1 MVVGVGCIHLML
13 HDNHSLKGKR
23 QVVRKTIERVR
34 SRFAVAVA
42 EVGDQEL
49 WQRIQLG
56 FSLVGSDSRVVRSV
70 MDRVVN
76 FIDDLQLSEILDVQ
90 MEVLHLGEHDL
101 VPNQKGWG
109 SDTGG
114 DL

>member
-1 MVVGVGCIHLML
+1 MVVGVGCIHLRL

-23 QVVRKTIERVR
+23 QVVRKTIDRVR
-34 SRFAVAVA
+34 SRFDVAVA
-42 EVGDQEL
+42 EVGDQDL

-56 FSLVGSDSRVVRSV
+56 FSLVGSDARVVRSV

-76 FIDDLQLSEILDVQ
+76 FIEDLHLSEILDVQ

-101 VPNQKGWG
+101 LSHQEGWG
-109 SDTGG
+109 SDSRG

>member
-1 MVVGVGCIHLML
+1 MVVGVGRLHMRI

-34 SRFAVAVA
+34 SRFDLAIA
-42 EVGDQEL
+42 EVGDQDL
-49 WQRIQLG
+49 WQSVRLG

-76 FIDDLQLSEILDVQ
+76 FIEDLHLCEVLDVETEILNF
-90 MEVLHLGEHDL
+90 GEDGL
-101 VPNQKGWG
+101 
-109 SDTGG
+109 
-114 DL
+114 

>member
-1 MVVGVGCIHLML
+1 MVVGVGRLHLRI

-34 SRFAVAVA
+34 SRFDLAIA
-42 EVGDQEL
+42 EVGDQDL
-49 WQRIQLG
+49 WQSVRLG

-76 FIDDLQLSEILDVQ
+76 FIEDLNLCEVLDVETEILNF
-90 MEVLHLGEHDL
+90 GENGLD
-101 VPNQKGWG
+101 
-109 SDTGG
+109 
-114 DL
+114 